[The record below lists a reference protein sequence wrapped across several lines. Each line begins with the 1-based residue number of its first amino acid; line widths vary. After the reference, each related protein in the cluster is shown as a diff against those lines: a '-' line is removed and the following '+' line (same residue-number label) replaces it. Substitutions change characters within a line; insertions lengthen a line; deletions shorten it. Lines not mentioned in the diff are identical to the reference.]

1 MSIEV
6 GNTGNVSGEEL
17 VESELEVWGYSIQSI
32 SHMDLIKWRKMELFL
47 VAFRVRGTVKAALAA
62 MPTPISR
69 RIVEL
74 WRSNN
79 TLQFGERFQLAHED
93 FADSQEELIYELN
106 AQIKPGQT
114 PLSILATLNANR
126 PAKWRANVQVTHE
139 LGAKVMS
146 ALQAAQQRDQLALVD
161 ADLPQL
167 PDPSDSA

>member
-1 MSIEV
+1 
-6 GNTGNVSGEEL
+6 
-17 VESELEVWGYSIQSI
+17 
-32 SHMDLIKWRKMELFL
+32 MDLIKWRKMELFL

-79 TLQFGERFQLAHED
+79 TLQFGDRFQLAHED

-126 PAKWRANVQVTHE
+126 PSKWRPQSVQVEHT
-139 LGAKVMS
+139 LGQKVMA
-146 ALQAAQQRDQLALVD
+146 ALQAANQRDSNLAID
-161 ADLPQL
+161 AEYKELPQL
-167 PDPSDSA
+167 PDSSDSA